1 MNYDSEIKFSKE
13 QLRKINEKFANQSE
27 TSNRLLNELKG
38 LQKNNV
44 NANKSFD
51 EGGLQ
56 KLLLE
61 MKGIDELINETQS
74 KVHPITGLFF
84 KTKGSHFEK
93 ISE

>member
-61 MKGIDELINETQS
+61 MKGIDELINDTIL
-74 KVHPITGLFF
+74 KR
-84 KTKGSHFEK
+84 EK
-93 ISE
+93 ILQDLT